1 MLVGGWC
8 CNVVIYRFTGGDGWS
23 GVDWAE
29 KLDVNAIAIVRFVA
43 PNFSLLRISPSA
55 FGSIARAT

>member
-1 MLVGGWC
+1 MNGVEW
-8 CNVVIYRFTGGDGWS
+8 TGRVEWS

-29 KLDVNAIAIVRFVA
+29 KLDVNVIAIVRFVA